1 MGISPYFPVTNEVTR
16 GIFGPPNNTWER
28 HIPHLDLHSVM
39 LPEERETTSQ
49 VDKTHEVLAQ
59 YLKVI

>member
-16 GIFGPPNNTWER
+16 GIFGPPGNTWER
-28 HIPHLDLHSVM
+28 HILHLDLYSVM
-39 LPEERETTSQ
+39 LLEERETTIQ
-49 VDKTHEVLAQ
+49 VDKTHVVLAQ